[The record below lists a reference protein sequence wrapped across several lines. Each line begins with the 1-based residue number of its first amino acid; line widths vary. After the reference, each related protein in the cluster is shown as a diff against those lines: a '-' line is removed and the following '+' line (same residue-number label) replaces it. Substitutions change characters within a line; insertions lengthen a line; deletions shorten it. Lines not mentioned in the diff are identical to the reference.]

1 MPKSSKTKKFII
13 MIVFMVLLLVVL
25 LFIFFPG
32 KGTASASGIK
42 TYGVDEY
49 LEWMGKEQ
57 LCELFENM
65 GSENNT
71 AYVLRYSAESGL
83 DGRTVCTYAV
93 YVPSAAA
100 VRAAGLETDG
110 FVFDRDLKLLLES
123 KKQAG
128 GGIFCFTHYSDEKMD
143 FSVTLDGKRIDTKI
157 TDVGFNPIPSTEP

>member
-1 MPKSSKTKKFII
+1 MLKRSKTKKFII
-13 MIVFMVLLLVVL
+13 IIVFMVLLLVVL

-32 KGTASASGIK
+32 RGTVSASGIK
-42 TYGVDEY
+42 TYAVDEY
-49 LEWMGKEQ
+49 LEWMGKER
-57 LCELFENM
+57 LSELFKNI

-71 AYVLRYSAESGL
+71 AYVLRYFAESSI

-110 FVFDRDLKLLLES
+110 SIFSRYLKLLLES

-128 GGIFCFTHYSDEKMD
+128 GCIFCFTHYSDKQMD
-143 FSVTLDGKRIDTKI
+143 FSVTLDGKRMDTKI
-157 TDVGFNPIPSTEP
+157 TDVDFNPIPSTEP